1 MIRKLGYIMLVIA
14 MTLGQPLTVFANTV
28 KDGSQ
33 NDSLENNLEMTDV
46 PVAEGFLSELADGNA
61 DRYEE
66 SQLKKDDQPSTA
78 TEENISTNGSGE
90 HTETDSGIEADSSES
105 SSSESSTEA
114 TLDSSTEDSHEESVD
129 SSAEDSSKE
138 DSHEESDENVEGVWG
153 TVPWTWDEETKTIVL
168 EEGAAGTS
176 ATAPWKTYTNVVQI
190 SVNGKVIFPEDVSWL
205 FGSPQAQAAE
215 RLTDLLT
222 IEHVGNI
229 DVSNVTNMDRMFHGV
244 TTLKNIDVSNWNVS
258 NVTDMNG
265 MFGQTRSLASLDVSN
280 WDVSNVQNMG
290 GMFNSAES
298 LTSLDVAS
306 WDVSSVTNMRSMFG
320 LARSLSDL
328 DLSNW
333 DVSSVTDMGLMFNAV
348 NSLTSLDL
356 SRWDVSSVTNMSN
369 MFGVATSLV
378 TIDVSNWDVSNV
390 TSMLSMFSSARSLTS
405 LDLSSWDVTNVT
417 NTNNMFDM
425 TQSLRELTLGEK
437 SIFASN
443 VRLPRINAGLPYSGR
458 WIERI
463 NDGGDNG
470 PTPVIYAS
478 SDEFMNQ
485 YDGSNPGTYV
495 WERLISAP
503 VTIRYEDTE
512 GNELSEPDILNG
524 EVGELYT
531 SEPKEIPGW
540 SVIETPANAS
550 GRFTEEEQ
558 EVIYVYERSDSL
570 VRGTWG
576 TVPWT
581 WDEETRTVE
590 LEEGTAGA
598 PHTSPWRTS
607 YRNVAR
613 IVVNGT
619 VVFPA
624 NSAYMF
630 SGHTLD
636 TPLTSLE
643 TIENAE
649 KIDVSNVTNFGY
661 MFHRASALRSVNV
674 SNWDTSNGTI
684 MNYMFNGNSSL
695 TELDVSNWDTS
706 NVTSMFFMFQNAS
719 QLTELDVSNWKTG
732 NVTNIN
738 NMFNGVRRVTK
749 LDVSNWDTSK
759 VEGMQGVF
767 QNTASLTEI
776 DVSNW
781 DTSKVKRTDYM
792 FYNNLTGDWVSKLTT
807 IDVSNWDTSNIEDMS
822 SMFGGARNLVHLDVS
837 NWDTSSVSSMRN
849 LFEVTPKIEELDLS
863 NWNTSNMDS
872 STSTN
877 ANAGGM
883 FRGMNGLKRLHLGEK
898 TTFLNLAENRRP
910 TLPENVMPAD
920 LYTGN
925 WIFEKDLEGNLS
937 TEHLTLTPTNFFHE
951 YDGSKTGTYVWEK
964 KEAQPVTVRY
974 EDVDGNPL
982 STETILN
989 GTIGLPYETEA
1000 KEIPG
1005 WSLTE
1010 TPSNAFGTFTA
1021 EPQEVIYVY
1030 DRSDAEPVTVK
1041 YEDTEG
1047 KQLSEPTILRGKVG
1061 LPYESE
1067 PKEIPGWYVPETP
1080 SNAHGIFS
1088 EDPQEVL
1095 YVYDRSDAAPV
1106 TVKYEDAEGNQLSEP
1121 TILSGKVGL
1130 PYESEPKEIPGWY
1143 VPETPS
1149 NAHGIFSEEPQE
1161 VLYVYDRSDAAPVT
1175 VKYEDTEGNQLSEP
1189 TILSGKVG
1197 LPYESEPKEI
1207 PGWYVPET
1215 PSNAHGIF
1223 GKEAQEVV
1231 YVYDRSDAA
1240 PVTVKY
1246 EDTKGNQ
1253 LSEPTILSGKV
1264 GLPYESEPK
1273 EIPGWYVPETPS
1285 NAHGIFGK
1293 EAQEVIYIY
1302 DRSDAAPVTVKYEDG
1317 EGNKLS
1323 EPTILSGK
1331 VGLPYESEPKDI
1343 PGWYVPE
1350 MPSNVSGTFTEEAQE
1365 VIYIYDR
1372 SDAAPVTVK
1381 YEDTEGNQLSEP
1393 TILSG
1398 KVGLPYESEPKE
1410 IPGWYVPET
1419 PSNAHGIFG
1428 KEAQEV
1434 VYVYDRSDAAPIT
1447 VKYEDGE
1454 GNQLSEPTILSG
1466 KVGLPYESEPKE
1478 IPGWYVSEMPSNAH
1492 GTFSEEAQEV
1502 IYIYDRSDAAPVTVK
1517 YEDTEGN
1524 QLSEPTILSGKVGLP
1539 YESEPKEIPE
1549 WYVPETP
1556 SNARGIFGKEAQEV
1570 VYVYDRSDAAPVTV
1584 KYEDTEGNQLS
1595 EPTILSGKV
1604 GLPYESE
1611 PKEIPGWYVPEMPS
1625 NARGIFS
1632 EDPQEV
1638 IYVYDR
1644 SNAAPV
1650 TVKYEDA
1657 EGNQLSEPTILSGKV
1672 GLPYESKPKEILGW
1686 YVPEMP
1692 SNVSG
1697 TFTEE
1702 AQEVIYIYDRS
1713 DAAPVTVKYEDT
1725 EGNQLSEPTIL
1736 SGKVG
1741 LPYESKPK
1749 EISGWTVKEI
1759 PDNASGTFTND
1770 VQEVIYVYHKEENN
1784 GGQNTPE
1791 KENPE
1796 NEKEDSNDPK
1806 LPNTGEAMVGQ
1817 RIMIIV
1823 GSLLL
1828 LFAIFIIFDKKKKTR

>member
-1 MIRKLGYIMLVIA
+1 MTRKLGYIMLVITMA
-14 MTLGQPLTVFANTV
+14 LGHPITVLANTV
-28 KDGSQ
+28 VDVSQ
-33 NDSLENNLEMTDV
+33 NDRVKNNQEMTDLSIGEAFT
-46 PVAEGFLSELADGNA
+46 AEETEGSTEQF
-61 DRYEE
+61 EE
-66 SQLKKDDQPSTA
+66 SRLTDAEQSTLP
-78 TEENISTNGSGE
+78 TEESLDTTESVDPSE
-90 HTETDSGIEADSSES
+90 TETSIEAETSES
-105 SSSESSTEA
+105 SSKDESSEA
-114 TLDSSTEDSHEESVD
+114 SLDSKVEVNQEESGEV
-129 SSAEDSSKE
+129 AE
-138 DSHEESDENVEGVWG
+138 GLWG
-153 TVPWTWDEETKTIVL
+153 TVPWTWDEETKTIAL

-222 IEHVGNI
+222 IEHAGNI

-348 NSLTSLDL
+348 NSLSSLDL
-356 SRWDVSSVTNMSN
+356 SRWDVSSVTNMSD
-369 MFGVATSLV
+369 MFGIATSLT

-390 TSMLSMFSSARSLTS
+390 SSMLRMFSSARALTS
-405 LDLSSWDVTNVT
+405 LDLSSWDVTNVA
-417 NTNNMFDM
+417 NTNNMFES

-437 SIFASN
+437 SVFASN

-463 NDGGDNG
+463 NDEGENG
-470 PTPVIYAS
+470 LTPVTYAS

-485 YDGSNPGTYV
+485 YDGTNPGTYV

-512 GNELSEPDILNG
+512 GNELSEPDMLDG
-524 EVGELYT
+524 EVGERYI
-531 SEPKEIPGW
+531 SEPKKIPGW
-540 SVIETPANAS
+540 SVVETPANAS

-581 WDEETRTVE
+581 WDEETRTVV
-590 LEEGTAGA
+590 LEEGTAGTPA
-598 PHTSPWRTS
+598 TSPWRIT
-607 YRNVAR
+607 YRNVTR

-619 VVFPA
+619 VIFPA

-636 TPLTSLE
+636 TRLTSLE

-661 MFHRASALRSVNV
+661 MFHSASALRSVNV

-706 NVTSMFFMFQNAS
+706 NVTGMFFMFQNVN
-719 QLTELDVSNWKTG
+719 QLTELDVSNWETG

-807 IDVSNWDTSNIEDMS
+807 IDVSNWDTSNIENMM
-822 SMFGGARNLVHLDVS
+822 SMFGGARNLLHLDVS
-837 NWDTSSVSSMRN
+837 NWDTSSVTSMFN

-863 NWNTSNMDS
+863 NWDTTNVGS
-872 STSTN
+872 SSS
-877 ANAGGM
+877 AFAVASGM
-883 FRGMNGLKRLHLGEK
+883 FRGMNGLKRLHLGDK
-898 TTFLNLAENRRP
+898 TTFLHLAENLRP
-910 TLPENVMPAD
+910 TLPENVMPAE

-1005 WSLTE
+1005 WFLTE
-1010 TPSNAFGTFTA
+1010 TPSNAFGIFTA

-1030 DRSDAEPVTVK
+1030 A
-1041 YEDTEG
+1041 
-1047 KQLSEPTILRGKVG
+1047 
-1061 LPYESE
+1061 
-1067 PKEIPGWYVPETP
+1067 
-1080 SNAHGIFS
+1080 
-1088 EDPQEVL
+1088 
-1095 YVYDRSDAAPV
+1095 RSDAAPV

-1130 PYESEPKEIPGWY
+1130 PYESEPKEIQGWY

-1149 NAHGIFSEEPQE
+1149 NAHGTFGKESQEVIYVYDRSDAAPVTVKYEDTEGNQLSESTILSGKVGLPYESEPKEIPGWYVPETPSNAQGIFSEDPQK
-1161 VLYVYDRSDAAPVT
+1161 VIYVYDRSDAAPVT

-1215 PSNAHGIF
+1215 PSNAQGIF
-1223 GKEAQEVV
+1223 SEDPQEVI

-1246 EDTKGNQ
+1246 EDTEGNQ
-1253 LSEPTILSGKV
+1253 LSEPTILNGKV

-1273 EIPGWYVPETPS
+1273 EIPGWYVPETPT
-1285 NAHGIFGK
+1285 NAHGIFS
-1293 EAQEVIYIY
+1293 EDAQEVIYVY
-1302 DRSDAAPVTVKYEDG
+1302 DRSH
-1317 EGNKLS
+1317 
-1323 EPTILSGK
+1323 
-1331 VGLPYESEPKDI
+1331 
-1343 PGWYVPE
+1343 
-1350 MPSNVSGTFTEEAQE
+1350 
-1365 VIYIYDR
+1365 
-1372 SDAAPVTVK
+1372 AAPVTVK

-1410 IPGWYVPET
+1410 IPGWYVPEA

-1428 KEAQEV
+1428 
-1434 VYVYDRSDAAPIT
+1434 
-1447 VKYEDGE
+1447 
-1454 GNQLSEPTILSG
+1454 
-1466 KVGLPYESEPKE
+1466 
-1478 IPGWYVSEMPSNAH
+1478 
-1492 GTFSEEAQEV
+1492 
-1502 IYIYDRSDAAPVTVK
+1502 
-1517 YEDTEGN
+1517 
-1524 QLSEPTILSGKVGLP
+1524 
-1539 YESEPKEIPE
+1539 
-1549 WYVPETP
+1549 
-1556 SNARGIFGKEAQEV
+1556 
-1570 VYVYDRSDAAPVTV
+1570 
-1584 KYEDTEGNQLS
+1584 
-1595 EPTILSGKV
+1595 
-1604 GLPYESE
+1604 
-1611 PKEIPGWYVPEMPS
+1611 
-1625 NARGIFS
+1625 

-1644 SNAAPV
+1644 S
-1650 TVKYEDA
+1650 
-1657 EGNQLSEPTILSGKV
+1657 
-1672 GLPYESKPKEILGW
+1672 
-1686 YVPEMP
+1686 
-1692 SNVSG
+1692 
-1697 TFTEE
+1697 
-1702 AQEVIYIYDRS
+1702 
-1713 DAAPVTVKYEDT
+1713 DAAPVIVKYEDT
-1725 EGNQLSEPTIL
+1725 EGNQLSKPTIL
-1736 SGKVG
+1736 TGKVDM
-1741 LPYESKPK
+1741 PYESKPK
-1749 EISGWTVKEI
+1749 EISGWTVMEI
-1759 PDNASGTFTND
+1759 PTNASGTFTND
-1770 VQEVIYVYHKEENN
+1770 LQKVIYVYQKEGNN
-1784 GGQNTPE
+1784 GGQTSPE

-1796 NEKEDSNDPK
+1796 NDKRDLADPK
-1806 LPNTGEAMVGQ
+1806 LPNTGEMMAGQ
-1817 RIMIIV
+1817 RIMLIV

-1828 LFAIFIIFDKKKKTR
+1828 LITLIIIFDKKKNKDR

>member
-1 MIRKLGYIMLVIA
+1 M
-14 MTLGQPLTVFANTV
+14 
-28 KDGSQ
+28 
-33 NDSLENNLEMTDV
+33 
-46 PVAEGFLSELADGNA
+46 
-61 DRYEE
+61 
-66 SQLKKDDQPSTA
+66 
-78 TEENISTNGSGE
+78 
-90 HTETDSGIEADSSES
+90 
-105 SSSESSTEA
+105 
-114 TLDSSTEDSHEESVD
+114 
-129 SSAEDSSKE
+129 
-138 DSHEESDENVEGVWG
+138 
-153 TVPWTWDEETKTIVL
+153 
-168 EEGAAGTS
+168 
-176 ATAPWKTYTNVVQI
+176 
-190 SVNGKVIFPEDVSWL
+190 
-205 FGSPQAQAAE
+205 
-215 RLTDLLT
+215 
-222 IEHVGNI
+222 
-229 DVSNVTNMDRMFHGV
+229 
-244 TTLKNIDVSNWNVS
+244 
-258 NVTDMNG
+258 
-265 MFGQTRSLASLDVSN
+265 
-280 WDVSNVQNMG
+280 
-290 GMFNSAES
+290 
-298 LTSLDVAS
+298 
-306 WDVSSVTNMRSMFG
+306 
-320 LARSLSDL
+320 
-328 DLSNW
+328 
-333 DVSSVTDMGLMFNAV
+333 
-348 NSLTSLDL
+348 
-356 SRWDVSSVTNMSN
+356 
-369 MFGVATSLV
+369 
-378 TIDVSNWDVSNV
+378 
-390 TSMLSMFSSARSLTS
+390 
-405 LDLSSWDVTNVT
+405 
-417 NTNNMFDM
+417 
-425 TQSLRELTLGEK
+425 
-437 SIFASN
+437 
-443 VRLPRINAGLPYSGR
+443 
-458 WIERI
+458 
-463 NDGGDNG
+463 
-470 PTPVIYAS
+470 
-478 SDEFMNQ
+478 
-485 YDGSNPGTYV
+485 
-495 WERLISAP
+495 
-503 VTIRYEDTE
+503 
-512 GNELSEPDILNG
+512 
-524 EVGELYT
+524 
-531 SEPKEIPGW
+531 
-540 SVIETPANAS
+540 
-550 GRFTEEEQ
+550 
-558 EVIYVYERSDSL
+558 
-570 VRGTWG
+570 
-576 TVPWT
+576 
-581 WDEETRTVE
+581 
-590 LEEGTAGA
+590 LEEGTAGTPA
-598 PHTSPWRTS
+598 TSPWRIT
-607 YRNVAR
+607 YRNVTR

-619 VVFPA
+619 VIFPV

-636 TPLTSLE
+636 TRLTSLE

-661 MFHRASALRSVNV
+661 MFHSASALRSVNV

-695 TELDVSNWDTS
+695 TELNVSNWDTS
-706 NVTSMFFMFQNAS
+706 NVTGMFFMFQNVN
-719 QLTELDVSNWKTG
+719 QLTELDVSNWETG

-807 IDVSNWDTSNIEDMS
+807 IDVSNWDTSNIENMM
-822 SMFGGARNLVHLDVS
+822 SMFGGARNLLHLDVS
-837 NWDTSSVSSMRN
+837 NWDTSSVTSMFN

-863 NWNTSNMDS
+863 NWDTTNVGS
-872 STSTN
+872 SSS
-877 ANAGGM
+877 AFAVASGM
-883 FRGMNGLKRLHLGEK
+883 FRGMNGLKRLHLGDK
-898 TTFLNLAENRRP
+898 TTFLHLAENLRP
-910 TLPENVMPAD
+910 TLPENVMPAE

-1005 WSLTE
+1005 WFLTE

-1030 DRSDAEPVTVK
+1030 DRSDAASVTVK

-1047 KQLSEPTILRGKVG
+1047 KQLSEPTILSGKVG

-1080 SNAHGIFS
+1080 SNAHGIFGEEAQEVIYVYARSDAAPVTVKYEDAEGNQLS
-1088 EDPQEVL
+1088 EPTILSGKVGLPYESEPKEIPGWYVPETPSNAHGIFGKAPQEVI

-1149 NAHGIFSEEPQE
+1149 NAHGIFGEDPQE
-1161 VLYVYDRSDAAPVT
+1161 VIYVYDRSDAAPVT

-1223 GKEAQEVV
+1223 GEDPQEVI
-1231 YVYDRSDAA
+1231 YVYARSDSA

-1246 EDTKGNQ
+1246 EDAEGNQ

-1273 EIPGWYVPETPS
+1273 EIPGWYVPEAPS
-1285 NAHGIFGK
+1285 NAHGIFG
-1293 EAQEVIYIY
+1293 EDPQEVIYVY
-1302 DRSDAAPVTVKYEDG
+1302 DRSDAAPVTVKYEDT
-1317 EGNKLS
+1317 EGNQLSTPTILSGKVGLPYESEPKEIPGWYVPEAPSNAHGIFGEDPQEVIYVYDRSDAAPVTVKYEDTEGKQLS

-1331 VGLPYESEPKDI
+1331 VGLPYESKPKEI

-1350 MPSNVSGTFTEEAQE
+1350 TPSNAQGIFSEDPQE
-1365 VIYIYDR
+1365 VIYVYDRSDAAPVTVKYEDTEGNQLSESTILSGKVGLPYESEPKEIPGWYVPETPSNAQGIFSEDPQKVIYVYDR

-1419 PSNAHGIFG
+1419 PSNAQGIF
-1428 KEAQEV
+1428 
-1434 VYVYDRSDAAPIT
+1434 S
-1447 VKYEDGE
+1447 ED
-1454 GNQLSEPTILSG
+1454 P
-1466 KVGLPYESEPKE
+1466 
-1478 IPGWYVSEMPSNAH
+1478 
-1492 GTFSEEAQEV
+1492 QEV
-1502 IYIYDRSDAAPVTVK
+1502 I
-1517 YEDTEGN
+1517 
-1524 QLSEPTILSGKVGLP
+1524 
-1539 YESEPKEIPE
+1539 
-1549 WYVPETP
+1549 
-1556 SNARGIFGKEAQEV
+1556 
-1570 VYVYDRSDAAPVTV
+1570 YVYDRSDAAPVTV

-1611 PKEIPGWYVPEMPS
+1611 PKEIPGWYVPETPT
-1625 NARGIFS
+1625 NAQGIFS
-1632 EDPQEV
+1632 EDAQEV

-1644 SNAAPV
+1644 SH
-1650 TVKYEDA
+1650 
-1657 EGNQLSEPTILSGKV
+1657 
-1672 GLPYESKPKEILGW
+1672 
-1686 YVPEMP
+1686 
-1692 SNVSG
+1692 
-1697 TFTEE
+1697 
-1702 AQEVIYIYDRS
+1702 
-1713 DAAPVTVKYEDT
+1713 AAPVTVKYEDT

-1741 LPYESKPK
+1741 LPYESEPKEIPGWYVPEAPSNAHGIFGEDPQEVIYLYDRSDAAPVIVKYEDTEGNQLSKPTILTGKVDMPYESKPK
-1749 EISGWTVKEI
+1749 EISGWTVMEI
-1759 PDNASGTFTND
+1759 PTNASGTFTND
-1770 VQEVIYVYHKEENN
+1770 VQKVIYVYQKEGNN
-1784 GGQNTPE
+1784 GGQTSPE

-1796 NEKEDSNDPK
+1796 NDKRDPADPK
-1806 LPNTGEAMVGQ
+1806 LPHTGEMMAGQ
-1817 RIMIIV
+1817 RIMLIV

-1828 LFAIFIIFDKKKKTR
+1828 LITLIIIFDKKKNKDR

>member
-1 MIRKLGYIMLVIA
+1 MTRKLGYIMLVITMA
-14 MTLGQPLTVFANTV
+14 LGHPITVLANTV
-28 KDGSQ
+28 VDVSQ
-33 NDSLENNLEMTDV
+33 NDRVKNNQEMTDLSIGEAFT
-46 PVAEGFLSELADGNA
+46 AEETEGSTEQF
-61 DRYEE
+61 EE
-66 SQLKKDDQPSTA
+66 SRLTDAEQSTLP
-78 TEENISTNGSGE
+78 TEESLDTTESVDPSE
-90 HTETDSGIEADSSES
+90 TETSIEAETSES
-105 SSSESSTEA
+105 SSKDESSEA
-114 TLDSSTEDSHEESVD
+114 SLDSKVEVNQEESGEV
-129 SSAEDSSKE
+129 AE
-138 DSHEESDENVEGVWG
+138 GLWG
-153 TVPWTWDEETKTIVL
+153 TVPWTWDEETKTIAL

-222 IEHVGNI
+222 IEHAGNI

-348 NSLTSLDL
+348 NSLSSLDL
-356 SRWDVSSVTNMSN
+356 SRWDVSSVTNMSD
-369 MFGVATSLV
+369 MFGIATSLT

-390 TSMLSMFSSARSLTS
+390 SSMLRMFSSARALTS
-405 LDLSSWDVTNVT
+405 LDLSSWDVTNVA
-417 NTNNMFDM
+417 NTNNMFES

-437 SIFASN
+437 SVFASN

-463 NDGGDNG
+463 NDEGENG
-470 PTPVIYAS
+470 LTPVTYAS

-485 YDGSNPGTYV
+485 YDGTNPGTYV

-512 GNELSEPDILNG
+512 GNELSEPDMLDG
-524 EVGELYT
+524 EVGERYI

-540 SVIETPANAS
+540 SVVETPANAS

-581 WDEETRTVE
+581 WDEETRTVV
-590 LEEGTAGA
+590 LEEGTAGTPA
-598 PHTSPWRTS
+598 TSPWRIT
-607 YRNVAR
+607 YRNVTR

-619 VVFPA
+619 VIFPA

-636 TPLTSLE
+636 TRLTSLE

-661 MFHRASALRSVNV
+661 MFHSASALRSVNV

-706 NVTSMFFMFQNAS
+706 NVTGMFFMFQNVN
-719 QLTELDVSNWKTG
+719 QLTELDVSNWETG

-792 FYNNLTGDWVSKLTT
+792 FYNNLTDDWVSKLTT
-807 IDVSNWDTSNIEDMS
+807 IDVSNWDTSNIENMM
-822 SMFGGARNLVHLDVS
+822 SMFGGARNLLHLDVS
-837 NWDTSSVSSMRN
+837 NWDTSSVTSMFN

-863 NWNTSNMDS
+863 NWDTTNVGS
-872 STSTN
+872 SSS
-877 ANAGGM
+877 AFAVASGM
-883 FRGMNGLKRLHLGEK
+883 FRGMNGLKRLHLGDK
-898 TTFLNLAENRRP
+898 TTFLHLAENLRP
-910 TLPENVMPAD
+910 TLPEN
-920 LYTGN
+920 
-925 WIFEKDLEGNLS
+925 
-937 TEHLTLTPTNFFHE
+937 
-951 YDGSKTGTYVWEK
+951 
-964 KEAQPVTVRY
+964 
-974 EDVDGNPL
+974 
-982 STETILN
+982 
-989 GTIGLPYETEA
+989 
-1000 KEIPG
+1000 
-1005 WSLTE
+1005 
-1010 TPSNAFGTFTA
+1010 
-1021 EPQEVIYVY
+1021 
-1030 DRSDAEPVTVK
+1030 
-1041 YEDTEG
+1041 EDTEG
-1047 KQLSEPTILRGKVG
+1047 NQLSTPTILSGKVG

-1080 SNAHGIFS
+1080 SNARGIFGK
-1088 EDPQEVL
+1088 EAQEVV

-1143 VPETPS
+1143 VPEAPS
-1149 NAHGIFSEEPQE
+1149 NAHGIFGEAPQE
-1161 VLYVYDRSDAAPVT
+1161 VIYVYDRSDAAPVT

-1207 PGWYVPET
+1207 PGWYVPEA

-1223 GKEAQEVV
+1223 G
-1231 YVYDRSDAA
+1231 
-1240 PVTVKY
+1240 
-1246 EDTKGNQ
+1246 
-1253 LSEPTILSGKV
+1253 
-1264 GLPYESEPK
+1264 
-1273 EIPGWYVPETPS
+1273 
-1285 NAHGIFGK
+1285 
-1293 EAQEVIYIY
+1293 
-1302 DRSDAAPVTVKYEDG
+1302 
-1317 EGNKLS
+1317 
-1323 EPTILSGK
+1323 
-1331 VGLPYESEPKDI
+1331 
-1343 PGWYVPE
+1343 
-1350 MPSNVSGTFTEEAQE
+1350 
-1365 VIYIYDR
+1365 
-1372 SDAAPVTVK
+1372 
-1381 YEDTEGNQLSEP
+1381 
-1393 TILSG
+1393 
-1398 KVGLPYESEPKE
+1398 
-1410 IPGWYVPET
+1410 
-1419 PSNAHGIFG
+1419 
-1428 KEAQEV
+1428 
-1434 VYVYDRSDAAPIT
+1434 
-1447 VKYEDGE
+1447 
-1454 GNQLSEPTILSG
+1454 
-1466 KVGLPYESEPKE
+1466 
-1478 IPGWYVSEMPSNAH
+1478 
-1492 GTFSEEAQEV
+1492 
-1502 IYIYDRSDAAPVTVK
+1502 
-1517 YEDTEGN
+1517 
-1524 QLSEPTILSGKVGLP
+1524 
-1539 YESEPKEIPE
+1539 
-1549 WYVPETP
+1549 
-1556 SNARGIFGKEAQEV
+1556 
-1570 VYVYDRSDAAPVTV
+1570 
-1584 KYEDTEGNQLS
+1584 
-1595 EPTILSGKV
+1595 
-1604 GLPYESE
+1604 
-1611 PKEIPGWYVPEMPS
+1611 
-1625 NARGIFS
+1625 

-1644 SNAAPV
+1644 S
-1650 TVKYEDA
+1650 
-1657 EGNQLSEPTILSGKV
+1657 
-1672 GLPYESKPKEILGW
+1672 
-1686 YVPEMP
+1686 
-1692 SNVSG
+1692 
-1697 TFTEE
+1697 
-1702 AQEVIYIYDRS
+1702 
-1713 DAAPVTVKYEDT
+1713 DAAPVIVKYEDT
-1725 EGNQLSEPTIL
+1725 EGNQLSKPTIL
-1736 SGKVG
+1736 TGKVDM
-1741 LPYESKPK
+1741 PYESKPK
-1749 EISGWTVKEI
+1749 EISGWTVMEI
-1759 PDNASGTFTND
+1759 PTNASGTFTND
-1770 VQEVIYVYHKEENN
+1770 LQKVIYVYQKEGNN
-1784 GGQNTPE
+1784 GGQTSPE

-1796 NEKEDSNDPK
+1796 NDKRDLADPK
-1806 LPNTGEAMVGQ
+1806 LPNTGEMMAGQ
-1817 RIMIIV
+1817 RIMLIV

-1828 LFAIFIIFDKKKKTR
+1828 LITLIIIFDKKKNKDR